1 MTLNEILLK
10 RLESLR
16 DGPFDCCFKG
26 QFVLVVVVF
35 FIFVSVFARFPEGLC
50 RSEITFDDDGCLY
63 VDGTNGIGA
72 SIG

>member
-10 RLESLR
+10 RLESFC

-26 QFVLVVVVF
+26 QFDLVAVVF
-35 FIFVSVFARFPEGLC
+35 LIFVNEFARFPEGLC

-63 VDGTNGIGA
+63 VDGTNGICA